1 VAALPRLVSR
11 PRGRGRGQR
20 AAHPRLAPAAGRRRR
35 ADVRQRGAE
44 PRAGPHPHRDG
55 CVGTSLVPAGEDIME
70 WKPKKTVGQM
80 VEAAKTRIEN
90 LSVEQLEAEMA
101 RGDVQVLDIRDVR
114 ERRKLGFIPG
124 SMHVPRGMLEF
135 WLDPTSHYY
144 SGKIDPTKRIIV
156 YCAGGQRSALAADVL
171 REMGFPNVAHLA
183 VGFTGWAEAGRTIE
197 RESEG

>member
-1 VAALPRLVSR
+1 
-11 PRGRGRGQR
+11 
-20 AAHPRLAPAAGRRRR
+20 
-35 ADVRQRGAE
+35 
-44 PRAGPHPHRDG
+44 
-55 CVGTSLVPAGEDIME
+55 M

-80 VEAAKTRIEN
+80 VEEAKTRIQN

-101 RGDVQVLDIRDVR
+101 RGAQIVDIRDVR

-124 SMHVPRGMLEF
+124 STHVPRGMLEF

-144 SGKIDPTKRIIV
+144 TGKVDPEKRIIV

-183 VGFTGWAEAGRTIE
+183 VGFNGWAEAGRKVD
-197 RESEG
+197 REPEGRS